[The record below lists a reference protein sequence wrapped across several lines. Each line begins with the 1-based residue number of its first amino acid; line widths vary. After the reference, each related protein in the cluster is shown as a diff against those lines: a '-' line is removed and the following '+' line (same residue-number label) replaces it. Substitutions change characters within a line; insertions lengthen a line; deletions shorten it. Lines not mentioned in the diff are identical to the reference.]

1 MAINIEHT
9 YETCA
14 HVHYFPGDFVINYD
28 LQTLNNLAEM
38 ITEAIIKH
46 NFEQALAYDI
56 HGCSLMVVTR
66 T

>member
-14 HVHYFPGDFVINYD
+14 HVHYFPGDFTANYG
-28 LQTLNNLAEM
+28 LQTLNDLAEM
-38 ITEAIIKH
+38 ITEAMVKH
-46 NFEQALAYDI
+46 NFEQASAYDMRG
-56 HGCSLMVVTR
+56 HSLMTITR

>member
-14 HVHYFPGDFVINYD
+14 HVHYYPGDFTVNYD
-28 LQTLNNLAEM
+28 CQTLNNLAEI
-38 ITEAIIKH
+38 ITEAVITH
-46 NFEQALAYDI
+46 NFEQAIAYDTRG
-56 HGCSLMVVTR
+56 HSLMTITR

>member
-14 HVHYFPGDFVINYD
+14 NVHYFPGDFIVNYD
-28 LQTLNNLAEM
+28 LQTLNNLTEM
-38 ITEAIIKH
+38 VTEAVIKH
-46 NFEQALAYDI
+46 NFEQAIVYDTRG
-56 HGCSLMVVTR
+56 HSLMIVTR

>member
-1 MAINIEHT
+1 MTINIEHT

-14 HVHYFPGDFVINYD
+14 HVHYFPGDFIVNYD

-46 NFEQALAYDI
+46 NFEQATAYDTRG
-56 HGCSLMVVTR
+56 HSLMVITR

>member
-14 HVHYFPGDFVINYD
+14 HVHYFPGDFIVNYD
-28 LQTLNNLAEM
+28 LQTLSDLAEM
-38 ITEAIIKH
+38 ITIAVVKH
-46 NFEQALAYDI
+46 NFEQAIAYDMRG
-56 HGCSLMVVTR
+56 HSLMVVTR